1 MNCTP
6 MQSTAVHRRYEMS
19 SDKVIAAI
27 KEQVRLDA
35 WQREMEERQSSGLSV
50 KAWCKER
57 GLSLSAYYHRL
68 RKLREAVG
76 EQVGEQECKDR
87 SVLSCPVPTPAPV
100 TAVVPIRRADTPLVG
115 SSSGLSG
122 DCADSSSDCS
132 SGSSSVGSSSG
143 IEIEC
148 GGLRIKVSGECPAEL
163 VCAML
168 RELKA

>member
-1 MNCTP
+1 
-6 MQSTAVHRRYEMS
+6 MS
-19 SDKVIAAI
+19 SEKVITAI
-27 KEQVRLDA
+27 KEQVKLDA

-50 KAWCKER
+50 KTWCKER
-57 GLSLSAYYHRL
+57 GLSQSAYYHRL
-68 RKLREAVG
+68 QKLREAVC

-115 SSSGLSG
+115 SSSG
-122 DCADSSSDCS
+122 
-132 SGSSSVGSSSG
+132 V
-143 IEIEC
+143 EIEC

-163 VCAML
+163 ICAML

>member
-1 MNCTP
+1 
-6 MQSTAVHRRYEMS
+6 MS
-19 SDKVIAAI
+19 SEKVITAI

-68 RKLREAVG
+68 RKLREGVYEQAG
-76 EQVGEQECKDR
+76 ELAGKQVCKDQ
-87 SVLSCPVPTPAPV
+87 SVLSCPVPTPVPATV
-100 TAVVPIRRADTPLVG
+100 IVPIRQADTPLVG

-122 DCADSSSDCS
+122 GCVDSSSGC
-132 SGSSSVGSSSG
+132 SSVGSSSG

>member
-1 MNCTP
+1 
-6 MQSTAVHRRYEMS
+6 MS
-19 SDKVIAAI
+19 SEKVITAI
-27 KEQVRLDA
+27 KEQIKLDA

-57 GLSLSAYYHRL
+57 GLSQSAYYHRL
-68 RKLREAVG
+68 RKLREAVC
-76 EQVGEQECKDR
+76 EQVGEQVGKQACKDQ
-87 SVLSCPVPTPAPV
+87 SVLSYPVSTPAPV
-100 TAVVPIRRADTPLVG
+100 TAVVPIRQADTPLVG

-122 DCADSSSDCS
+122 GFADSSSGCP

>member
-1 MNCTP
+1 
-6 MQSTAVHRRYEMS
+6 MS
-19 SDKVIAAI
+19 SEKVITTI
-27 KEQVRLDA
+27 KEQVKLDA
-35 WQREMEERQSSGLSV
+35 WQCEMEERQSSGLSV

-57 GLSLSAYYHRL
+57 GLSQSAYYHRL
-68 RKLREAVG
+68 RKLREAVC
-76 EQVGEQECKDR
+76 EQVGEQVGKQVCKDQ

-115 SSSGLSG
+115 SL
-122 DCADSSSDCS
+122 
-132 SGSSSVGSSSG
+132 SG

>member
-1 MNCTP
+1 
-6 MQSTAVHRRYEMS
+6 MS
-19 SDKVIAAI
+19 SEKVITTI
-27 KEQVRLDA
+27 KEQVKLDA
-35 WQREMEERQSSGLSV
+35 WRRKMEERQSSGLSV
-50 KAWCKER
+50 KAWCKGR

-68 RKLREAVG
+68 RKLREGVYEQAG
-76 EQVGEQECKDR
+76 ELAGKQVCKDQ
-87 SVLSCPVPTPAPV
+87 SVLSCPVPPPVPA

-143 IEIEC
+143 IEIEF

-163 VCAML
+163 ICAML
-168 RELKA
+168 RELNEYVAPI

>member
-1 MNCTP
+1 
-6 MQSTAVHRRYEMS
+6 MS
-19 SDKVIAAI
+19 SEKVITAI
-27 KEQVRLDA
+27 KEQIKLDA

-57 GLSLSAYYHRL
+57 GLSQSAYYHRL
-68 RKLREAVG
+68 RKLRKGVYEQAG
-76 EQVGEQECKDR
+76 ELAGKQVCKDQ
-87 SVLSCPVPTPAPV
+87 SILSCPVPPPVPA
-100 TAVVPIRRADTPLVG
+100 TAIVPIRKADTPLVG
-115 SSSGLSG
+115 SL
-122 DCADSSSDCS
+122 
-132 SGSSSVGSSSG
+132 SG

>member
-1 MNCTP
+1 
-6 MQSTAVHRRYEMS
+6 MS
-19 SDKVIAAI
+19 REKVITTI
-27 KEQVRLDA
+27 KEQVKLDA

-57 GLSLSAYYHRL
+57 GLSQSAYYHRL

-76 EQVGEQECKDR
+76 EQVGKQVCKDQ
-87 SVLSCPVPTPAPV
+87 SVPSSPVPTPVPA
-100 TAVVPIRRADTPLVG
+100 TAIVPIRQADTPL
-115 SSSGLSG
+115 
-122 DCADSSSDCS
+122 
-132 SGSSSVGSSSG
+132 VGSSSG

>member
-1 MNCTP
+1 
-6 MQSTAVHRRYEMS
+6 MS
-19 SDKVIAAI
+19 SEKVITTI
-27 KEQVRLDA
+27 KEQVKLDA

-57 GLSLSAYYHRL
+57 GLSQSAYYHRL
-68 RKLREAVG
+68 RKLREAVC
-76 EQVGEQECKDR
+76 EQVGEQVGKQVCKDQ
-87 SVLSCPVPTPAPV
+87 SVLSCPVSTPVPA

-115 SSSGLSG
+115 SPSGLSG
-122 DCADSSSDCS
+122 GYAGSSSS
-132 SGSSSVGSSSG
+132 SSSVGSSSG

>member
-1 MNCTP
+1 MKRTP
-6 MQSTAVHRRYEMS
+6 MHSIAVHRRYEMS
-19 SDKVIAAI
+19 SEKVITAI
-27 KEQVRLDA
+27 KEQVKLDA

-57 GLSLSAYYHRL
+57 GLSQSAYYHRL
-68 RKLREAVG
+68 RKLREAVC
-76 EQVGEQECKDR
+76 EQVGKQVCKDQ
-87 SVLSCPVPTPAPV
+87 SVLSCPVPTPVPA
-100 TAVVPIRRADTPLVG
+100 TAIVPIRRADTPLSG
-115 SSSGLSG
+115 SPSGLSG
-122 DCADSSSDCS
+122 GYAGSSSS
-132 SGSSSVGSSSG
+132 SSSVGSSSG

>member
-1 MNCTP
+1 MKRTP
-6 MQSTAVHRRYEMS
+6 MHSIAVHRRYEMS
-19 SDKVIAAI
+19 SEKVITTI
-27 KEQVRLDA
+27 KEQVKLDA

-57 GLSLSAYYHRL
+57 GLSQSAYYHRL
-68 RKLREAVG
+68 RKLREAVC
-76 EQVGEQECKDR
+76 EQVGEQVCKDQ
-87 SVLSCPVPTPAPV
+87 SVLSCPVSTPVPA

-115 SSSGLSG
+115 SPSGLSG
-122 DCADSSSDCS
+122 GYAGSSSS
-132 SGSSSVGSSSG
+132 SSSVGSSSG